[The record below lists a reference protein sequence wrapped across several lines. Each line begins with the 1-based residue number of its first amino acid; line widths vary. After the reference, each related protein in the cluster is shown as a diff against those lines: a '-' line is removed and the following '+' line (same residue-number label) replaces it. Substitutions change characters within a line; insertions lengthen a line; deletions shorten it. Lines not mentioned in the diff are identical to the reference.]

1 MIQTIFDDAYTKYN
15 GQIWNPSFKE
25 FSEQEC
31 QVVQD
36 KHKAKLVF
44 HGKLEDNSRASPMKV
59 IERDGLVLDFDHAK
73 VDITKRIEEALEG
86 YEYTLTN
93 THSHDPDNN
102 DHCYRGLI
110 ATTEPIKK
118 DYKSVY
124 WNLVLDN
131 PKLKAMHDE
140 GILDVRG
147 EDEARCFFTQ
157 SIPPERKDKA
167 FKLVK
172 GGTPYKPIYRK
183 REKPNNDSS
192 GLHHVSE
199 FSQFNAF
206 KDEIVLGG
214 TGQRN
219 AFEAREI
226 GRLIKEHGD
235 KEVVIR
241 EALKI
246 NETRIS
252 PPEPTEE
259 IIRQVNNI
267 WDREIKNNPELSRST
282 PKRRSYTID
291 EYEALP
297 PTEWLVYNLIEDKSM
312 NAIYG
317 ASGSTKSFLAIDLG
331 MHLALGWDWF
341 GYEVYKPI
349 PVIYVAV
356 EGGGGLLKRIKGWI
370 KTHNNTKPKKFIID
384 RDVIK
389 PKDPKSIQSFIDE
402 YKDKGKN
409 SMIIVD
415 TLNANARSS
424 GIEENSSEM
433 GLVVDAF
440 QKINNALNSSYT
452 LIHHTG
458 KDETKGMRGHT
469 SIHASMDT
477 ILYVQKKDS
486 CCTWSLEKLKEGED
500 GISYSY
506 DTEVVETT
514 KDTKGN
520 MQTTLVVKP
529 KNLIQKEEKREEFRG
544 NQKPIWRIIKDYL
557 LPINNHRSNIED
569 ILDSIQESWA
579 EHPSNKRKHDARKG
593 ITQLKNKGLLDTGA
607 FTDPDTREKELDQIW
622 ITKKGLTY

>member
-1 MIQTIFDDAYTKYN
+1 MNLTVFNDGATHIHN
-15 GQIWNPSFKE
+15 GELWNPSFKE

-31 QVVQD
+31 QVVQE
-36 KHKAKLVF
+36 KKKAKMVF

-59 IERDGLVLDFDHAK
+59 IERDGIVLDFDHVE

-102 DHCYRGLI
+102 DHCYRGVI

-118 DYKSVY
+118 DYKSVF
-124 WNLVLDN
+124 WNMILDN
-131 PKLKAMHDE
+131 PKLKAMLDE
-140 GILDVRG
+140 GMIDVKA
-147 EDEARCFFTQ
+147 EEEARCFFTQ

-172 GGTPYKPIYRK
+172 GGKPYKPIYRK
-183 REKPNNDSS
+183 REKPNSVSSNDKS
-192 GLHHVSE
+192 VKIM
-199 FSQFNAF
+199 ADYF

-219 AFEAREI
+219 GFEAREI
-226 GRLIKEHGD
+226 GRLIKEHGN
-235 KEVVIR
+235 KEVVLR
-241 EALKI
+241 EALII
-246 NETRIS
+246 NETRIN
-252 PPEPTEE
+252 PPEPTAE

-267 WDREIKNNPELSRST
+267 WDKEIKNNPELSKPT

-317 ASGSTKSFLAIDLG
+317 ASGSTKSFLAIDMA
-331 MHLALGWDWF
+331 MHLALGMDWF
-341 GYEVYKPI
+341 GFEVYKPI

-370 KTHNNTKPKKFIID
+370 KTHHNAKPKNFIID
-384 RDVIK
+384 RDVVR
-389 PKDPKSIQSFIDE
+389 PKDPKSVQGFIDE

-424 GIEENSSEM
+424 GIDENGSEM

-440 QKINNALNSSYT
+440 QKINIALNSSYT

-469 SIHASMDT
+469 SVHASMDT

-486 CCTWSLEKLKEGED
+486 GCSWTLEKLKEGED

-529 KNLIQKEEKREEFRG
+529 KNLIKKEEKRIEFRG
-544 NQKPIWRIIKDYL
+544 NQKPIWLMIRDYL
-557 LPINNHRSNIED
+557 LPINKHRADID
-569 ILDSIQESWA
+569 TILDSIYESWA
-579 EHPSNKRKHDARKG
+579 EHPSSKRKHDARKV
-593 ITQLKNKGLLDTGA
+593 ITQLKNKGILDTGA
-607 FTDPDTREKELDQIW
+607 FTDFDTREKELDQIW
-622 ITKKGLTY
+622 LTPKGLTY

>member
-1 MIQTIFDDAYTKYN
+1 MYQTIFDDAYAKYN
-15 GQIWNPSFKE
+15 GQVWNPSFKE

-36 KHKAKLVF
+36 KNKAKLVF

-59 IERDGLVLDFDHAK
+59 IERDGIVLDFDHAK
-73 VDITKRIEEALEG
+73 VDITKRIKEALEG

-110 ATTEPIKK
+110 ATTESIKK

-157 SIPPERKDKA
+157 SIPSERKDKA
-167 FKLVK
+167 FKLVRE
-172 GGTPYKPIYRK
+172 GTPYKPIYRK
-183 REKPNNDSS
+183 REKPNSVSSNDKS
-192 GLHHVSE
+192 VKIM
-199 FSQFNAF
+199 ADYF

-219 AFEAREI
+219 GFEAKEI
-226 GRLIKEHGD
+226 GKLIREHGD
-235 KEVVIR
+235 KETVIK
-241 EALKI
+241 EMLYI

-252 PPEPTEE
+252 PPEPTKE
-259 IIRQVNNI
+259 IIRQVESI
-267 WDREIKNNPELSRST
+267 WNKEIKNNPELSKPT
-282 PKRRSYTID
+282 PKRRSYTIA

-331 MHLALGWDWF
+331 MHLALGMDWF

-370 KTHNNTKPKKFIID
+370 KTHKNMTPKNFIID

-402 YKDKGKN
+402 YKDRGKN

-469 SIHASMDT
+469 SVHASMDT

-486 CCTWSLEKLKEGED
+486 GCTWSLEKLKEGED

-529 KNLIQKEEKREEFRG
+529 KNLIQKEEKRIEFRG
-544 NQKPIWRIIKDYL
+544 NQKTIWRMIRDYL
-557 LPINNHRSNIED
+557 LPIVNHRADIDS
-569 ILDSIQESWA
+569 ILDSIYESWA
-579 EHPSNKRKHDARKG
+579 EHKSDKRKHDARKA
-593 ITQLKNKGLLDTGA
+593 ITQLKNKGVLDTGA
-607 FTDPDTREKELDQIW
+607 YIDPDTREKEHDQIW
-622 ITKKGLTY
+622 ITKKGLNY

>member
-1 MIQTIFDDAYTKYN
+1 MYQTIFDDAYAKYN
-15 GQIWNPSFKE
+15 GQVWNPSFKE

-36 KHKAKLVF
+36 KNKAKLVF

-59 IERDGLVLDFDHAK
+59 IERDGIVLDFDHAK
-73 VDITKRIEEALEG
+73 VDITKRIKEALEG

-93 THSHDPDNN
+93 THSHDPANN
-102 DHCYRGLI
+102 DHCLRGVI

-157 SIPPERKDKA
+157 SIPSERKDKA
-167 FKLVK
+167 FKFVRE
-172 GGTPYKPIYRK
+172 GTPYKPIYRK
-183 REKPNNDSS
+183 REKPNTVSSNDKS
-192 GLHHVSE
+192 VKIMAD
-199 FSQFNAF
+199 NF

-219 AFEAREI
+219 AFEASEI
-226 GRLIKEHGD
+226 GRLIREHGD
-235 KEVVIR
+235 KETVIK
-241 EALKI
+241 EMLYI

-252 PPEPTEE
+252 PPEPTKE
-259 IIRQVNNI
+259 IIRQVESI
-267 WDREIKNNPELSRST
+267 WNKEIKDKPELSTPT
-282 PKRRSYTID
+282 PKRRSYTIA

-331 MHLALGWDWF
+331 MHLALGMDWF

-370 KTHNNTKPKKFIID
+370 KTHKNMTPKNFIID

-389 PKDPKSIQSFIDE
+389 PKDPKSVQSFIDE

-424 GIEENSSEM
+424 GIEENGSEM

-440 QKINNALNSSYT
+440 QTINNALNSSYT

-469 SIHASMDT
+469 SVSASMDT

-486 CCTWSLEKLKEGED
+486 GCTWSLEKLKEGED

-520 MQTTLVVKP
+520 MQTTLVIKP

-544 NQKPIWRIIKDYL
+544 NQKTIWRMIRDYL
-557 LPINNHRSNIED
+557 LPIVNHRADIDS
-569 ILDSIQESWA
+569 ILDSIYESWA
-579 EHPSNKRKHDARKG
+579 EHPSNKRKHDARKA
-593 ITQLKNKGLLDTGA
+593 ITQIKNKGVLDTGA
-607 FTDPDTREKELDQIW
+607 YIDSDTREKEHDQIW